1 MAVPNYDIN
10 YEDQRFKDVETSKQ
24 QELDNVNDL
33 YQSMADQSNQF
44 YDAQIQA
51 SKDYAE
57 QQKQLQQEQTDH
69 LIEQIEQQKDKAQRD
84 YIKEQSGAY
93 TDWQKQSNQYGVQA
107 EQMAAQGLSNT
118 GFSESSNVSMWNTY
132 QNRVS
137 AARDSYNEIVLDYDN
152 GIKDAILANNSALA
166 ELAYNSL
173 QEQLELALNG
183 FQYKNDL
190 LREQLQQQQSIN
202 DRYYSRWQDVVTQ
215 MNSENSLKEQIRQ
228 FEEQMAYQ
236 KQRDAIADK
245 QWEKEYNLS
254 KKSVNSTISANNATI
269 KASNSAST
277 NSNNLYVTKKSTGFS
292 GYLSDLQMRALEKY
306 GAFSGTIDDNG
317 VSYQPKG
324 VMYDGKDYG
333 KVTKSSTTMSSFLNK
348 KVNGK
353 SVVKDIVNSSGVSV
367 KNQNIWET
375 PDGKKW
381 IWNGTKMTY
390 EPFTTKNI
398 VISR

>member
-1 MAVPNYDIN
+1 
-10 YEDQRFKDVETSKQ
+10 
-24 QELDNVNDL
+24 
-33 YQSMADQSNQF
+33 MADQSNQF

-254 KKSVNSTISANNATI
+254 KKSL
-269 KASNSAST
+269 SNSSASISNT
-277 NSNNLYVTKKSTGFS
+277 SSNSS
-292 GYLSDLQMRALEKY
+292 GYTINTNYYQGEIPSTTYTALQRY
-306 GAFSGTIDDNG
+306 GAFNNTVDKDGKT
-317 VSYQPKG
+317 YQPKG
-324 VMYDGKDYG
+324 VIYNG
-333 KVTKSSTTMSSFLNK
+333 KVYGEVSKTGQTVASYRKEIT
-348 KVNGK
+348 GK
-353 SVVKDIVNSSGVSV
+353 NETIRNSSGVEV
-367 KNQNIWET
+367 NNQNLWKT
-375 PDGKKW
+375 KDGTYW
-381 IWNGTKMTY
+381 VWNGSKLTY
-390 EPFTTKNI
+390 EPLSSLSYAYKK
-398 VISR
+398 S